1 MYLPVV
7 AARFA
12 VALAA
17 LSGTTAA
24 MGMNIFRGDFTLAGE
39 LGIGPGELLS
49 KQMSVHEIALQR
61 TAQNLTTQY
70 ATVSRLG
77 RLSSSRLLT
86 LDSFQLIMKM
96 TRLARTRTDTG

>member
-17 LSGTTAA
+17 LAGTTAA
-24 MGMNIFRGDFTLAGE
+24 MGLNMFGRDFTLAGE

-49 KQMSVHEIALQR
+49 NHRSVHEIALQK
-61 TAQNLTTQY
+61 TAQNLTAQY
-70 ATVSRLG
+70 ATVS
-77 RLSSSRLLT
+77 SLT
-86 LDSFQLIMKM
+86 GC
-96 TRLARTRTDTG
+96 RVRWY